1 MSNSCRWEQQIQ
13 THIDTQK
20 QLQQSEIR
28 LIWLQFPWT
37 WGEIHL
43 PCLSS
48 RNLLQYLGARNGSC
62 YATFAL
68 GERHPAALRFIGR
81 SRKLL
86 GLDGLQVGNGD
97 FLMVFML
104 CFYTFGGWNGR
115 NQQTESQSVVF
126 QPDLLRCKPILITLK
141 VYFVQ
146 TKKKLWAG
154 IVRMCMWYTMHGVF
168 IGVCVCVCVWCWCC
182 PAGNIICLFFAF
194 LVQGTQFRSPSPDEE
209 PPFLLKPTGAFHIL
223 YLISSGLKDRVK
235 RACAEGHAESKSHYL
250 FFSGKAR
257 ESAQ

>member
-1 MSNSCRWEQQIQ
+1 MGAANTN
-13 THIDTQK
+13 THWHTETAATIRNKIDMIAVSMNMRRNT
-20 QLQQSEIR
+20 SS
-28 LIWLQFPWT
+28 
-37 WGEIHL
+37 L
-43 PCLSS
+43 PLFKKLASID
-48 RNLLQYLGARNGSC
+48 LGARNGSC

-146 TKKKLWAG
+146 TKKKVMSRYSTHVYVIHNARC
-154 IVRMCMWYTMHGVF
+154 VHR
-168 IGVCVCVCVWCWCC
+168 CVCVFDIGAV
-182 PAGNIICLFFAF
+182 L
-194 LVQGTQFRSPSPDEE
+194 LGT
-209 PPFLLKPTGAFHIL
+209 
-223 YLISSGLKDRVK
+223 
-235 RACAEGHAESKSHYL
+235 
-250 FFSGKAR
+250 
-257 ESAQ
+257 

>member
-168 IGVCVCVCVWCWCC
+168 IGVCVCVFDVG
-182 PAGNIICLFFAF
+182 AVL
-194 LVQGTQFRSPSPDEE
+194 LGT
-209 PPFLLKPTGAFHIL
+209 
-223 YLISSGLKDRVK
+223 
-235 RACAEGHAESKSHYL
+235 
-250 FFSGKAR
+250 
-257 ESAQ
+257 